1 METSFDMLHY
11 VLAPAILVLI
21 AIAAW
26 LLRRRSRLHGSHA
39 GSAQIAIEMCKIM
52 LSLMSH
58 IQQHRGMSTAWLAGD
73 KSFERRMS
81 AKRAEIEPLMAQL
94 QRAAEQENK
103 HNYPCFTPNDITLW
117 RHRWGI
123 LVNELSGYPVERS
136 IASHSNLIATL
147 LNWLDAIGEA
157 RVELPMGTLLP
168 TGAVRNFAHRLPHLT
183 ECLGQ
188 ARATGSGVA
197 AKGTCPAVARVR
209 LMFLVSRAESLI
221 DQACAV
227 DKQGEAAALK
237 VKTLVQMIRTQILGG
252 PQISVSAETYFAE
265 ATSAI
270 DAVFNW
276 GRECGS
282 VLEAMIAQAPGARA
296 SATQQMRV

>member
-1 METSFDMLHY
+1 MGISFDMLHY
-11 VLAPAILVLI
+11 AFLPAVLLLI
-21 AIAAW
+21 VFAVW
-26 LLRRRSRLHGSHA
+26 LLRRHSRLQGSHA
-39 GSAQIAIEMCKIM
+39 GSAQVALEMCKTM
-52 LSLMSH
+52 LNLMSH

-73 KSFERRMS
+73 KSFERRLS
-81 AKRAEIEPLMAQL
+81 AKRAEIEPLMVQL
-94 QRAAEQENK
+94 QRDAEQENK
-103 HNYPCFTPNDITLW
+103 HSYPCFTPNDITLW
-117 RHRWGI
+117 RHRWGV

-136 IASHSNLIATL
+136 IAAHSNLIATL

-157 RVELPMGTLLP
+157 RVELPMGALLP
-168 TGAVRNFAHRLPHLT
+168 AGAVRNFAHRLPHLT

-197 AKGTCPAVARVR
+197 AKGACPAVARVR

-227 DKQGEAAALK
+227 DKQGAAAALK
-237 VKTLVQMIRTQILGG
+237 VKALVQMIRTQILGG
-252 PQISVSAETYFAE
+252 PQITVNAETYFAE

-282 VLEAMIAQAPGARA
+282 ALEAMIAQAPGART
-296 SATQQMRV
+296 SAA